1 MLSAHPEEPVSL
13 PNRRL
18 EGPKAVVFDVGNVL
32 YGWDPESFL
41 ARQVEDDQARLKFI
55 EDVDLWEWHDS
66 LDGGRPFDE
75 AAAELSEKFPDYA
88 ALISAWGDRFGET
101 ITDPVPGVHDIVAAL
116 DEAGVPLFAI
126 TNFSADFWKPFAAR
140 ERSFFRRFR
149 DIVVSGEE
157 KLLKPDPALYYRALD
172 RFGLKPAEALF
183 IDDRAINVEG
193 AEAVGMQGHLFTGA
207 EALRRRLEADGLL

>member
-1 MLSAHPEEPVSL
+1 MSEKPT
-13 PNRRL
+13 
-18 EGPKAVVFDVGNVL
+18 AVVFDVGNVL

-41 ARQVEDDQARLKFI
+41 ARQVEDDAARLRFI
-55 EDVDLWEWHDS
+55 EDVGLWDWHDS

-88 ALISAWGDRFGET
+88 HLISAWGERFGET
-101 ITDPVPGVHDIVAAL
+101 ITDPVPGVHAIVEAL
-116 DEAGVPLFAI
+116 DQAGVPLFAI
-126 TNFSADFWKPFAAR
+126 TNFSADFWKPFVER
-140 ERSFFRRFR
+140 EQAFFRRFK

-157 KLLKPDPALYYRALD
+157 KMLKPDPAIYYLALD

-193 AEAVGMQGHLFTGA
+193 AEAIGMRGHLFTDA
-207 EALRRRLEADGLL
+207 DDLRRRLEAEGLI